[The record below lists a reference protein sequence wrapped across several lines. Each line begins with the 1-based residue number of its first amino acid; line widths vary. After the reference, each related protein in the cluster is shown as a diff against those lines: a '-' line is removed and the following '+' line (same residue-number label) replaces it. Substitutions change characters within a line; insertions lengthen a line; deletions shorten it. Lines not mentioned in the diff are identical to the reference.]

1 MRHGT
6 GAGRDR
12 GRVHVTQE
20 SRPIRTAAIIAVGSE
35 LLTPFRS
42 DTNSLAITGRLNEI
56 GIEVASKQIV
66 GDEPQDLAAAFTGA
80 LQRTDL
86 VVVTGGLGP
95 TSDDVT
101 RPTIARALDLPLEE
115 SEDVLERIRQRF
127 AVRGLAMPEI
137 NRNQA
142 LVPRGATALANDN
155 GTAPGLWIEVGHRRV
170 LLLPGPPREMQ
181 PMLDLVVRE
190 YLAPGSG
197 NMRLYRRVLKIAG
210 RAESHVETLA
220 QPVYSRWLAADP
232 RISTSILAAPGQIE
246 LHLGIRSDNPDQARA
261 SLERAVGE
269 LRAVLGLDIFADDG
283 QSLEEVVGGLLRA
296 RGWRIALAES
306 CTGGLTSARLTDV
319 PGSSDYVDRAA
330 VTYSNRAKVE
340 WLGVPDDLIRDR
352 GAVSEEVAGAMAVG
366 VREGA
371 HVEVGVG
378 ITGIAGP
385 GGGTEAKPVGTVVIA
400 IAWAGGRRVRTFRF
414 SGGRRQVRLQS
425 SQAALDMVRRWL
437 LEQT

>member
-1 MRHGT
+1 M
-6 GAGRDR
+6 
-12 GRVHVTQE
+12 TQE
-20 SRPIRTAAIIAVGSE
+20 SRPVRTAAIIAVGSE

-66 GDEPQDLAAAFTGA
+66 GDDPRDLATAVTAALERA
-80 LQRTDL
+80 DL

-101 RPTIARALDLPLEE
+101 RPTIARMLDLPLEE
-115 SEDVLERIRQRF
+115 NGEVLERIRQRF
-127 AVRGLAMPEI
+127 AGRGLAMPEI
-137 NRNQA
+137 NRGQA
-142 LVPRGATALANDN
+142 MVPRGATALANAN
-155 GTAPGLWIEVGHRRV
+155 GTAPGLWIKVGHRRV

-181 PMLDLVVRE
+181 PMLDVVVRE

-210 RAESHVETLA
+210 RAESYVETLA

-246 LHLGIRSDNPDQARA
+246 LHLGIRSDSADRARM
-261 SLERAVGE
+261 SLERAIGQ
-269 LRAVLGLDIFADDG
+269 LKAVLGLDIFTDDG

-296 RGWRIALAES
+296 RGWRIAVAES
-306 CTGGLTSARLTDV
+306 CTGGLTSSRLTDV

-340 WLGVPDDLIRDR
+340 WLGVPEDLIRDH
-352 GAVSEEVAGAMAVG
+352 GAVSEEVAGAMAIG

-371 HVEVGVG
+371 GVEVGIG
-378 ITGIAGP
+378 ISGVAGP

-400 IAWAGGRRVRTFRF
+400 IAWDGGQRVQTFRFAGGRA
-414 SGGRRQVRLQS
+414 QVKFQS

-437 LEQT
+437 LEQPQSAGRRA